1 MKPLAI
7 SMAALIC
14 TAGPACAAGVADDV
28 AVAQSVE
35 NAFVSVA
42 QAAGP
47 AVVSIATS
55 TERTVGVYH
64 SDPYTDQIMQY
75 MFGRPQMRLR
85 QKGLGSGM
93 IINKKGFI
101 LTNTHVVDNAD
112 EILVILPDGRTYRC
126 EVVGADTRSDIAVI
140 RITDMKKDD
149 AELPVVTLG
158 DSDAVKPGQW
168 AIGVGNPFGI
178 SEEGS
183 PEPTVT
189 VGAISAVRSFKPRNL
204 RAMQSMPA
212 DKDFSELIQT
222 DAAINPGNSGGPL
235 CNIKGEVIGI
245 NTFIVSGGAQQNAG
259 VSFAVPINKAKR
271 IIDDLIAGREITYGW
286 LGVMMQ
292 PVTPDIAAYFK
303 LPSEDG
309 VVVAGV
315 VPDGPAAQAGVKA
328 GDVITK
334 VNDTPITDPSKL
346 LATVS
351 ALPVDKEA
359 GVTVVRDGTDHVI
372 TVKVAKRPDT
382 GGRYLKP
389 KIDHWRGLHVADLPA
404 DDERYKDKKG
414 VLAAKVDNGSPA
426 YDAGIQP
433 GEIILEAGQK
443 PVASAREFY
452 DAVKDAKGG
461 MLVRT
466 ERGFFVVKPEE
477 EKEAEKE

>member
-259 VSFAVPINKAKR
+259 VSFAVPINKAKLVVDELVSHGRVQAVWLGLEGQDVDER
-271 IIDDLIAGREITYGW
+271 IAHFLGLDQARGMLIA
-286 LGVMMQ
+286 
-292 PVTPDIAAYFK
+292 DIHEK
-303 LPSEDG
+303 SVRD
-309 VVVAGV
+309 AGV
-315 VPDGPAAQAGVKA
+315 NTGEVVRAVNGVRIEDRDHYLRVLRNFTISQALQLELLGSNGLRTVNVSVQPFTDEKALAMAEKRWGLTVAPRGSNLEIIQVRQGSPAQKLGLQKGDILLNIA
-328 GDVITK
+328 GDVQRSVDDFALAFKRYRMANT
-334 VNDTPITDPSKL
+334 VL
-346 LATVS
+346 LLVA
-351 ALPVDKEA
+351 
-359 GVTVVRDGTDHVI
+359 RDGQ
-372 TVKVAKRPDT
+372 
-382 GGRYLKP
+382 GY
-389 KIDHWRGLHVADLPA
+389 
-404 DDERYKDKKG
+404 Y
-414 VLAAKVDNGSPA
+414 
-426 YDAGIQP
+426 
-433 GEIILEAGQK
+433 
-443 PVASAREFY
+443 
-452 DAVKDAKGG
+452 
-461 MLVRT
+461 VRL
-466 ERGFFVVKPEE
+466 RV
-477 EKEAEKE
+477 